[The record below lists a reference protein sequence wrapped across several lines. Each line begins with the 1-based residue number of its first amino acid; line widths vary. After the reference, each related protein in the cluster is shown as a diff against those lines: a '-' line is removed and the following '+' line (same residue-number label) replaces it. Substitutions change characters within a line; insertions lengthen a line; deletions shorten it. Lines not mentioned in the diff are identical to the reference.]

1 MKTLA
6 NRLAAGA
13 SALAFTLLA
22 PACAQQTN
30 PTPVA
35 PAAVAMAQAEAVGP
49 ALWRV
54 ADEDTTI
61 YLFGTV
67 HTLPADIDWK
77 TGEIAAALDRADVL
91 VTEIDMNPQSMQT
104 MQEVVAAKAMLPAGQ
119 TLRGLLNDTQRATYE
134 AALAEIGAPA
144 EAFDQMEPWF
154 ATLALAN
161 VALAQGGFSPD
172 RGVELVLEGTVG
184 EGKQRAALETL
195 EYQLAIFDELPMEA
209 QIEYLLQTVEGFDE
223 IEPTLARLVEEWAE
237 GDIATLAALM
247 NEAFEQDPVLAQRLL
262 YDRNANWAVW
272 IDERLDSPGTVFMA
286 VGAGHLG
293 GKQSV
298 QDKLSERGI
307 ETVRIQ

>member
-22 PACAQQTN
+22 PACAQQTS